1 MISPNC
7 PDHGRLVLDLA
18 LGRLDDEAAGKAE
31 SVSESCPVCRA
42 WWHEHFES
50 DAAQAVDDV
59 VAVTFSDLQLPARR
73 RSHRLMAAAAAV
85 VMAFGVGT
93 LWVSQNSPTVDE
105 EVPARTVSI
114 RTFDFEVPE
123 AVSEFAMIEVP
134 DPDPAPIAHPAV
146 QPVVPQNTVIAA
158 GAPVAVEESS
168 APLFA
173 GGFET
178 GDLSAWVPST

>member
-31 SVSESCPVCRA
+31 SVRESCPVCRA

-93 LWVSQNSPTVDE
+93 LWVSLNSPTVDE
-105 EVPARTVSI
+105 EIPARTVSI